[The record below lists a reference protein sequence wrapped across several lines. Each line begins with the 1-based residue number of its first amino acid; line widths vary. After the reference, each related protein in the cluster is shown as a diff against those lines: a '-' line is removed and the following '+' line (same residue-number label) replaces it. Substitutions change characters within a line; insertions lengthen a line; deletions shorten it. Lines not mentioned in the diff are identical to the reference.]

1 METPSGGE
9 NHAVSP
15 LEKEDQIEG
24 PWLVLISE
32 NRLVSLQR
40 MLRLRLQNH
49 EFFWN
54 TEGEIRNGVTS

>member
-32 NRLVSLQR
+32 NKLVSLQR

-49 EFFWN
+49 EFF
-54 TEGEIRNGVTS
+54 